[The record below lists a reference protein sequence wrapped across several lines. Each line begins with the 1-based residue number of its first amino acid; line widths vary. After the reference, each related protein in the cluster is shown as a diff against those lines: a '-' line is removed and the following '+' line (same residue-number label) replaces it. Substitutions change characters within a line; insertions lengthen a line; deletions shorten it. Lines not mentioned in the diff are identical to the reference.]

1 MADTYRT
8 KSVEED
14 WVELVPG
21 GQLVPSNHGAPPLL
35 SRTDGDARFVFTAAC
50 GGSRTVTALM
60 TQVLVPPGDRGSEG
74 DEQARGQRQVLGFDS
89 AWRGRD
95 VLDRMILVTRPVL
108 ARSPGS
114 QCAPRV

>member
-1 MADTYRT
+1 M
-8 KSVEED
+8 
-14 WVELVPG
+14 ELVPG
-21 GQLVPSNHGAPPLL
+21 GQLLPSNHGAPPLL

>member
-21 GQLVPSNHGAPPLL
+21 GQLLPSNHGAPPLL

-60 TQVLVPPGDRGSEG
+60 TQVLVPPGDRGSDG
-74 DEQARGQRQVLGFDS
+74 DELARGEVNCKFWDLIR
-89 AWRGRD
+89 RGKTEVCFFWIR
-95 VLDRMILVTRPVL
+95 
-108 ARSPGS
+108 
-114 QCAPRV
+114 